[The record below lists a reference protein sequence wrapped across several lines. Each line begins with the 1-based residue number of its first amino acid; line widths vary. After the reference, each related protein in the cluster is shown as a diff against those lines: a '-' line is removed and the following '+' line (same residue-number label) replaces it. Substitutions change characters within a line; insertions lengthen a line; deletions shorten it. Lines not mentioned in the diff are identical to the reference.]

1 MKYCPNCGAQ
11 IEPNW
16 KHCNYC
22 GSRVNENAQENTT
35 NTADVID
42 DAPETV
48 ETAGSTQAEQI
59 TPPAPQPAIVV
70 PQDQPSTKTPGNG
83 FSTASLIFGI
93 VSAVC
98 VLCCCCFYV
107 PLFISLIAGVLAV
120 VFAIVSKNKTET
132 RTMPGTAKIG
142 MILGILG
149 FALGLVMVII
159 YSVLMATG
167 RMNLEFYSNL
177 EEGKLPDFVQEII
190 DKMK

>member
-22 GSRVNENAQENTT
+22 GSRVNENTQENTT

-83 FSTASLIFGI
+83 FSTASLIFGM
-93 VSAVC
+93 
-98 VLCCCCFYV
+98 
-107 PLFISLIAGVLAV
+107 